1 MLEIL
6 HTHMQKHELGLLQ
19 LNMHTLMHIHWY
31 LSIYPPIHLN
41 IYTSIHACKHS
52 FTYHQCVSSFDSTCL
67 FAHSPTHLKMYI
79 HPSTHPFIHLSIPNI
94 HQSTHSSV
102 HLPPKSPTMI
112 PLIKSFVHPS
122 FCPYNLPKCM
132 RSTLLNSSPGQR
144 EILIHYSHLAKQK
157 ILCWVLLSVCLLSR
171 TYTFCGTPEYLA
183 PEIVSNSGHSQA
195 VDWWAL
201 GVLIYEMLE
210 GSETSINSSPI
221 IIETQFTKHVVE
233 LVVLLRRNALHLVKF
248 PFMILL

>member
-1 MLEIL
+1 MCKLIRF
-6 HTHMQKHELGLLQ
+6 H
-19 LNMHTLMHIHWY
+19 
-31 LSIYPPIHLN
+31 LSICPFTHAPKNVHPPIHA
-41 IYTSIHACKHS
+41 SIHPP
-52 FTYHQCVSSFDSTCL
+52 Y
-67 FAHSPTHLKMYI
+67 
-79 HPSTHPFIHLSIPNI
+79 SIPNI

-132 RSTLLNSSPGQR
+132 RSRPTLLNSSPGKR

>member
-1 MLEIL
+1 
-6 HTHMQKHELGLLQ
+6 
-19 LNMHTLMHIHWY
+19 
-31 LSIYPPIHLN
+31 
-41 IYTSIHACKHS
+41 
-52 FTYHQCVSSFDSTCL
+52 
-67 FAHSPTHLKMYI
+67 
-79 HPSTHPFIHLSIPNI
+79 
-94 HQSTHSSV
+94 
-102 HLPPKSPTMI
+102 
-112 PLIKSFVHPS
+112 
-122 FCPYNLPKCM
+122 
-132 RSTLLNSSPGQR
+132 
-144 EILIHYSHLAKQK
+144 
-157 ILCWVLLSVCLLSR
+157 LSVCLLSR